1 MRTLTRTLTP
11 DSIGAVESVKAASDI
26 YAPVGGVV
34 EEINEALNDQPNLL
48 NKKPESDGECL
59 LAPCLVS
66 WLGEARHMCR
76 RVWGARTVTGGM
88 GYGRRWSSE
97 LHRSHPSPMLGAGSR
112 KDLLVACS
120 RARGVFGRRPDGGRS
135 AKEGQKDRVVKSI
148 LAAFHIPPVIPQ
160 GVSVSVT

>member
-97 LHRSHPSPMLGAGSR
+97 LHRSHPSPMLGAGVER
-112 KDLLVACS
+112 TCWWLALAREACLVDDQTEA
-120 RARGVFGRRPDGGRS
+120 GVRR
-135 AKEGQKDRVVKSI
+135 RVRRTGSSSPFSLPFI
-148 LAAFHIPPVIPQ
+148 SLR
-160 GVSVSVT
+160 